1 MRYNVLC
8 ICAGREC
15 KEQHWGTGLG
25 LAIAQE
31 IMEKHQ
37 GELFYI
43 RETGENI
50 FSIRIPNPISVNQ

>member
-1 MRYNVLC
+1 MF
-8 ICAGREC
+8 CAFVRGESARRSTG
-15 KEQHWGTGLG
+15 GTGLG